1 MRAPLAPS
9 GLLNSSGR
17 SISSF
22 EVARARASAMMD
34 VPDQNFGSAYEGAS
48 THGTFLSG
56 WPASL
61 RSADRDWLPVRN
73 SATARVGDTIRNNV
87 LGQAAVARRKNS
99 AVGRGWKV
107 KFRPDWRALGITRQ
121 AARELGAVMTT
132 EFHLYANGHSFMS
145 DAERRQTFGQQLRLV
160 AGHIAGRDGEAVALT
175 QWADDEDTRYKTRL
189 KIVDPDR
196 LSNPNGK
203 PDGDNLKGGIE
214 TNARDVPI
222 RYWFRE
228 KHPADFGYRNAFSW
242 KSFDRW
248 TEWGRPQVLHAFEIE
263 RAGQT
268 RGVSRFVA
276 ALKSFRAFD
285 RYTNATIEAAT
296 INALI
301 VGYMKSNGGPAAA
314 GENFEAG
321 DIKNFEAWRQEHYKE
336 EPVSFEGG
344 PKMPVIPYGDE
355 IKLETASREVGS
367 FDAFARA
374 IIRLIASALGVTY
387 EELSMDYSQTNY
399 SSAQAALLHA
409 WAETQALMGMM
420 EDQIVRPFCV
430 AWLEEA
436 FDRGYVVA
444 PEGAPDFY
452 DAVDAYCQIHCIGPG
467 RGVID
472 PTKAIDAAAARVEL
486 GISTLER
493 EAEDGGDDYED
504 IQEQRALENDDA
516 DALGLPRP
524 HVSKMGHNGGPAL
537 DDAEAA
543 RQRDERPP
551 ALARVRAMA
560 RSPDHNAQLEQR
572 AV

>member
-1 MRAPLAPS
+1 MRAPFAPS
-9 GLLNSSGR
+9 GVLDASGR
-17 SISSF
+17 SVSKF
-22 EVARARASAMMD
+22 EVARVRASAMMD
-34 VPDQNFGSAYEGAS
+34 AAAGGSALAYEGAS
-48 THGTFLSG
+48 GEGTFLG
-56 WPASL
+56 AWQAAL
-61 RSADRDWLPVRN
+61 RSADRDWLPHRN
-73 SATARVGDTIRNNV
+73 GVTARVGDTIRNNV
-87 LGQAAVARRKNS
+87 LGQSAVARRKNA

-107 KFRPDWRALGITRQ
+107 KFRPNWRALGITRE

-132 EFHLYANGHSFMS
+132 EFHLYANSHAFMS
-145 DAERRQTFGQQLRLV
+145 DAERRMTFGQQLRLC
-160 AGHIAGRDGEAVALT
+160 AGHIAGRDGEAVGLT

-203 PDGDNLKGGIE
+203 PNTDNLKGGVE
-214 TNARDVPI
+214 TNLRDVPI

-228 KHPADFGYRNAFSW
+228 KHPADFGYRDAFAW
-242 KSFDRW
+242 KAFDRW
-248 TEWGRPQVLHAFEIE
+248 TEWGRPQVLHAFEVE

-296 INALI
+296 LNALI
-301 VGYMKSNGGPAAA
+301 IGYMKSNGGPAAA
-314 GENFEAG
+314 GENFEAK
-321 DIKNFEAWRQEHYKE
+321 DIKDFEAWRQAHYRD
-336 EPVSFEGG
+336 EPVNLAGG
-344 PKMPVIPYGDE
+344 AKMPVIPYGDE
-355 IKLETASREVGS
+355 IKLETASRDVGS

-374 IIRLIASALGVTY
+374 IIRLIAAGLGVTY

-399 SSAQAALLHA
+399 SSARAALLHA
-409 WAETQALMGMM
+409 WAETQALMGLL

-452 DAVDAYCQIHCIGPG
+452 DAVDAYAQIHCIGPG
-467 RGVID
+467 RGFID
-472 PTKAIDAAAARVEL
+472 PTKEIDAAAARVEL

-493 EAEDGGDDYED
+493 EAEEQGEDYED
-504 IQEQRALENDDA
+504 IQEQRALENAQA

-524 HVSKMGHNGGPAL
+524 HAGLGHNGGPPL
-537 DDAEAA
+537 DEAEAA
-543 RQRDERPP
+543 RQRDARPG
-551 ALARVRAMA
+551 ALSRVRATA
-560 RSPDHNAQLEQR
+560 RSPAHNDLLDQR
-572 AV
+572 VA